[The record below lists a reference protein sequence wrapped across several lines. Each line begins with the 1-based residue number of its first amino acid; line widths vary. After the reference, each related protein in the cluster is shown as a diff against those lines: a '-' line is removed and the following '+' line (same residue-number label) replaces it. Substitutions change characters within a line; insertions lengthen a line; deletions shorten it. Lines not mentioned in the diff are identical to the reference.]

1 MFIFLVLTSYIDVG
15 YTKYILIRNIILKG
29 CFVEVK
35 GDQKRERRTQRFNYT
50 IHFSLGK
57 WIYLRKKL

>member
-29 CFVEVK
+29 YFVEVK
-35 GDQKRERRTQRFNYT
+35 GDQKRERSTQRFNCT
-50 IHFSLGK
+50 VHFSLG
-57 WIYLRKKL
+57 Y